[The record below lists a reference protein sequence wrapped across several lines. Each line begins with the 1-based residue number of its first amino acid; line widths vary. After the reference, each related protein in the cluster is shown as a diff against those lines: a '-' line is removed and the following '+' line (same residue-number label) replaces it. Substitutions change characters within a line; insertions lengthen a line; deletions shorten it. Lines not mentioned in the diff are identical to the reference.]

1 MERIDL
7 ANASVKVV
15 RPYEHHNGAR
25 GFIKYGKI
33 LY

>member
-7 ANASVKVV
+7 ANARVKVA
-15 RPYEHHNGAR
+15 RPYEHHNGAQ
-25 GFIKYGKI
+25 GFIKYEKV